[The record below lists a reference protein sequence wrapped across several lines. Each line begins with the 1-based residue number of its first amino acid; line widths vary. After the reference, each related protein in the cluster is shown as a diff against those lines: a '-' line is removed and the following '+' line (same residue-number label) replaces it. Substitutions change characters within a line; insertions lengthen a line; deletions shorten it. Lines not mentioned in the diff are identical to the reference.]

1 MPRNKGERGLGM
13 NEKVIGTKL
22 MSDGR
27 GKMPV
32 FAVIISSVGF
42 ILVACYF
49 LAEFFAAESAQA
61 FFEHL
66 VSPYSILHQTICVLF
81 IPAMTL
87 VGLLYQ
93 KQKDLTANLTQ
104 MVKLKTAELETINEK
119 LRVIGGLTRHDVR
132 NKLSAITGNAYL
144 AKKELAGNGKALG
157 YLGEMETAVNQVV
170 EIFDFAKTYEMLGV
184 EKLVYVD
191 VEKTVDEAISLLPE
205 LNHIKIINDCRGLA
219 VLADSLLRQ
228 LFYNLIDNSLKH
240 GEKLSWIRVHYE
252 EKKGGHLDVIYEDN
266 GAGIPPAAKPKLFNE
281 GHTTGKGSGYGLY
294 LIKKMMEVYDWAIEE
309 TGEQGKGAK
318 FVVTMPETNSNG
330 KESYIVGR

>member
-13 NEKVIGTKL
+13 NEKVIGKKL
-22 MSDGR
+22 LSDGSR
-27 GKMPV
+27 KMPV

-49 LAEFFAAESAQA
+49 LAEFCAAESAQA

-119 LRVIGGLTRHDVR
+119 LRVIGGLTRYDVR
-132 NKLSAITGNAYL
+132 NKLSAITGNVYL

-157 YLGEMETAVNQVV
+157 YLGEMETAFNQVV
-170 EIFDFAKTYEMLGV
+170 EIFGFGKTYEMLGV
-184 EKLVYVD
+184 EKLAYVE
-191 VEKTVDEAISLLPE
+191 VEKTVHEGSSL
-205 LNHIKIINDCRGLA
+205 
-219 VLADSLLRQ
+219 
-228 LFYNLIDNSLKH
+228 
-240 GEKLSWIRVHYE
+240 
-252 EKKGGHLDVIYEDN
+252 
-266 GAGIPPAAKPKLFNE
+266 
-281 GHTTGKGSGYGLY
+281 
-294 LIKKMMEVYDWAIEE
+294 
-309 TGEQGKGAK
+309 
-318 FVVTMPETNSNG
+318 
-330 KESYIVGR
+330 